1 MSIVKIPNF
10 GINKFSYSLRF
21 YYCGD
26 LYQKLFGLINLKDV
40 DELGVLVDDD
50 KTFSDKNRLV
60 IPNEYID
67 KLTIDFSKDRVLCTD
82 DEFKSAFRKR
92 FGFRLIDVIRPLVYR
107 AVNNVHVKYQYA
119 KSENGIKYFSPRDCE
134 YYTESNKI
142 KFERVDCFL
151 YLSIIEP
158 NDWKDGDI
166 AVDYNK
172 IEHFDSDIYKEKM
185 FIDNTILEKL
195 DKIDEHSYQP
205 SLF

>member
-1 MSIVKIPNF
+1 MDIVKIPNF
-10 GINKFSYSLRF
+10 GINKFAYSLRF

-26 LYQKLFGLINLKDV
+26 LRQKLFGLINLKDV
-40 DELGVLVDDD
+40 DELGVLVNGD

-67 KLTIDFSKDRVLCTD
+67 KLTIDFSKDGVLGTD

-107 AVNNVHVKYQYA
+107 AVNNIHIKYQYA

-134 YYTESNKI
+134 YCTEYNKI

-151 YLSIIEP
+151 YLTIIEP
-158 NDWKDGDI
+158 NSWKGGDI

-172 IEHFDSDIYKEKM
+172 IEYFDSDIYKEKM
-185 FIDNTILEKL
+185 FIDNTILKKL
-195 DKIDEHSYQP
+195 DEIDEDSYQP